1 MIELST
7 RQKHFLLTLIILLLN
22 FNIDI
27 NINKLFKACLHVVYL
42 RSRSIDII
50 VVWEVLLLLL
60 DFSKGDMNSM
70 SSVMFKH

>member
-1 MIELST
+1 MDCAY
-7 RQKHFLLTLIILLLN
+7 N
-22 FNIDI
+22 V

-42 RSRSIDII
+42 RFRSII

-70 SSVMFKH
+70 SSVAIMFKH